1 MEWSRYLV
9 DERVMM
15 FHPYIAKALG
25 LNEAIF
31 LQQLHYWLNRKPH
44 IVEEK
49 GWVYNP
55 YRAWVDQLC
64 FMSESTIKRTIKN
77 LIDKG
82 IVITANFNR
91 MKFDRTLWYSI
102 DYSKLDEYIKG
113 IKLEPIY
120 VDDTTKMEL
129 PLCQIEQ
136 KVEVQMTQP
145 IPSTNTSTNNIKKE
159 SKKETEKTF
168 NEIID
173 EYTDNE
179 ELRYELRE
187 YLKTRKS
194 KKVPMTNRALQ
205 LGLKQLDKLTDNPKV
220 KIEIVRQTILKGWT
234 TFYELKDKQLESEL
248 KKDNSIFD
256 EFYN

>member
-1 MEWSRYLV
+1 MDNKKSYYAVIPANVRYDKELT
-9 DERVMM
+9 
-15 FHPYIAKALG
+15 PNAKLLYGEITALC
-25 LNEAIF
+25 N
-31 LQQLHYWLNRKPH
+31 
-44 IVEEK
+44 EK
-49 GWVYNP
+49 GYCWATNEYFAELYGVSKKSISK
-55 YRAWVDQLC
+55 W
-64 FMSESTIKRTIKN
+64 IKD
-77 LIDKG
+77 LIDKKYIQSELIYKEG
-82 IVITANFNR
+82 SKEILHRYIRIVPYP
-91 MKFDRTLWYSI
+91 MEEKFHTPMEEKVKDNNT
-102 DYSKLDEYIKG
+102 YIN
-113 IKLEPIY
+113 
-120 VDDTTKMEL
+120 
-129 PLCQIEQ
+129 
-136 KVEVQMTQP
+136 
-145 IPSTNTSTNNIKKE
+145 NTYNIKE